1 MFENYFSEHEQ
12 VVQKEQLPKQQLTVS
27 QELGQRYF
35 DFNSEK
41 LLIDIAT
48 ALNEPLVKVPGDD
61 GSLKPCIREEDVVVV
76 NSETIKFTIRL
87 HPAIVQLIGL
97 IFKPDIEFSCVKD
110 DYNFSMKP
118 IKSNQLDFCDPN
130 IRSNSGVDA
139 FVGLPR
145 ERPSYPAFTSGFAQF
160 GGLWCFKVVK
170 LKNHKTDQAPQT

>member
-1 MFENYFSEHEQ
+1 MFENYFSQSVQAMATHEDSK
-12 VVQKEQLPKQQLTVS
+12 QKLTIS

-48 ALNEPLVKVPGDD
+48 ALNEPLIKVPGDD
-61 GSLKPCIREEDVVVV
+61 STLKLYMREEDVVVV
-76 NSETIKFTIRL
+76 DSETIKFTIRL
-87 HPAIVQLIGL
+87 HPAIIQLIGL

-170 LKNHKTDQAPQT
+170 LKNHKIDQVLQA